1 MAKTV
6 DVDGMLRSMTPTQFA
21 EWCAK
26 DQIEPIGHSGHHQI
40 LARIGVL
47 IAAGLKADLDE
58 HHFLPWIKVEEPVQV
73 LNPEQSA
80 QVLNQYIST
89 KASG

>member
-1 MAKTV
+1 MAHTV
-6 DVDGMLRSMTPTQFA
+6 DVDGMLRGMTPTQFA

-26 DQIEPIGHSGHHQI
+26 DQIEPIGHSGQHMI
-40 LARIGVL
+40 LARIGML
-47 IAAGLKADLDE
+47 IAAGLKADLE
-58 HHFLPWIKVEEPVQV
+58 EQHFLPWLKAEEPVQV

-80 QVLNQYIST
+80 QVLNQYIGT